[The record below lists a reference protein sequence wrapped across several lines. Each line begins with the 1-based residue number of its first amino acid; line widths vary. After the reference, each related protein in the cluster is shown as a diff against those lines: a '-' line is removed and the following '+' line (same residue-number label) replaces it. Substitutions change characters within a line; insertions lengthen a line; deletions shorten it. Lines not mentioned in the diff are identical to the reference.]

1 MDVRRRFLLA
11 VLLLVGL
18 LLAGTAGYMRIE
30 SWPLRDALYMSVITM
45 STVGFREIG
54 HLSPAG
60 EWFTI
65 GYIFLSIM
73 FAGFAVATITAFL
86 VQGELRDVLKGRR
99 MQKQIGNLR
108 DHYILCGCGAVG
120 REIVMEFLRAR
131 VPFVVVDQHPD
142 EALIP
147 RDQEVLLIPG
157 DATDEETLQRAGV
170 ARARGLIAALR
181 GDPGNV
187 FVTLTARQMNP
198 RLQIVARAAEK
209 STESKLLRA
218 GADRVIS
225 PFEIAGR
232 RMASTVLRPNV
243 LSFLEVVT
251 RGSAGDL
258 RLEEIHVAA
267 DSELVG
273 KSMRQVNLGRKTHA
287 VVVGVNSADGKTR
300 HHTDSSLPLADLTV
314 ERGDVLIALGSE
326 LQINRLRSVAGDRP

>member
-181 GDPGNV
+181 GEPTKE
-187 FVTLTARQMNP
+187 FQPAKTLP
-198 RLQIVARAAEK
+198 KPAEAIELK
-209 STESKLLRA
+209 LACGATSTGLW
-218 GADRVIS
+218 
-225 PFEIAGR
+225 
-232 RMASTVLRPNV
+232 
-243 LSFLEVVT
+243 
-251 RGSAGDL
+251 
-258 RLEEIHVAA
+258 
-267 DSELVG
+267 
-273 KSMRQVNLGRKTHA
+273 
-287 VVVGVNSADGKTR
+287 
-300 HHTDSSLPLADLTV
+300 
-314 ERGDVLIALGSE
+314 
-326 LQINRLRSVAGDRP
+326 LRSRWPATRPGHSLSPRPSTRRH